1 MSLRLDIDQREP
13 LLRKTRTFRCNTN
26 WYDVSWWG
34 ILLYVS
40 IACFNYA
47 IGYYIYRQMEW
58 NTTVHSNVRIFG
70 DIVTVGWFAL
80 GFVSLPWHQWESHT
94 CIKTKDCM
102 GIFRFFMWW
111 VGTIATFFVYGYMG
125 QFAIFQTSLASDHT
139 PEERNVYIAT
149 FSVVGLI
156 VLYWLAKLCSCSREM
171 CNLSSDHKFIFL
183 RLLVIVAVLFGI
195 SYSVCKADDGCVYH
209 LHHWWF
215 GFVLV
220 LLSTTV
226 LENWFD
232 YFLQGIFWTFLTE
245 SLFNYGLTFGEF
257 FV

>member
-1 MSLRLDIDQREP
+1 MSLRLDIDQRQP
-13 LLRKTRTFRCNTN
+13 LLRKSRTFRCNTN

-34 ILLYVS
+34 ILLYVLT
-40 IACFNYA
+40 ACLNYA

-94 CIKTKDCM
+94 CIKTRDCM
-102 GIFRFFMWW
+102 GVFRFFMWW
-111 VGTIATFFVYGYMG
+111 IGTIATFFVYGYMG
-125 QFAIFQTSLASDHT
+125 QFSIFQTSLASDHT
-139 PEERNVYIAT
+139 PEQRNVYIVT

-156 VLYWLAKLCSCSREM
+156 VLYWLAKLCPCSKRM

-183 RLLVIVAVLFGI
+183 RLIVIVSVLFGI
-195 SYSVCKADDGCVYH
+195 SYSVCKADECVYH